1 MDEEKEA
8 KRREEK
14 TVIRPFDLNHKHSVI
29 DEKRE
34 RERVHYNKLR
44 RG

>member
-8 KRREEK
+8 KRRGEK

-34 RERVHYNKLR
+34 RVHYNKLR
-44 RG
+44 GG